1 MPACRICGAGTVS
14 AGSRRGE
21 LSGRDFELR
30 RCESC
35 GFGFVAEP
43 RTDYDAIY
51 DDAYYAGC
59 GVDPLVDY
67 VYEFEHPLETV
78 RRYEWHGI
86 VTAVSALTSV
96 GPDTAWLDYGCGT
109 GGLVRHVRDAVGA
122 TGAVGFEEGWA
133 LPRLRERGVP
143 VIERGE
149 MEARAGGFDVITA
162 IEVIEHVV
170 DPLPVLRD
178 IRRLLRPGG
187 LFFLTTGNA
196 GPRHGDLAGWSY
208 VRPEIHVSFF
218 EPRTLAEALRR
229 TGFEPAFPGYGPGWP
244 DLIRF
249 KLLKHLA

>member
-1 MPACRICGAGTVS
+1 MHACRICGAGTVS
-14 AGSRRGE
+14 AGSRRGD

-30 RCESC
+30 RCEAC

-51 DDAYYAGC
+51 DDAYYAGR

-109 GGLVRHVRDAVGA
+109 GGL
-122 TGAVGFEEGWA
+122 
-133 LPRLRERGVP
+133 
-143 VIERGE
+143 
-149 MEARAGGFDVITA
+149 
-162 IEVIEHVV
+162 
-170 DPLPVLRD
+170 
-178 IRRLLRPGG
+178 
-187 LFFLTTGNA
+187 FFLTTGNA
-196 GPRHGDLAGWSY
+196 GPRHGDLVGWSY

-244 DLIRF
+244 DIIRF
-249 KLLKHLA
+249 KLLKNLGRKRAGRLDGLLPWGPIARTLDRRYGLSGHPVGWAA